1 MQGADTP
8 SWSKTPSRTKGTGRN
23 LGDLASDRAAFGL
36 SGPRREGEEPKPMM
50 HGHEKSDPEIVAIRT
65 NAGGMRREK
74 PANKAVLT
82 AAELVERR
90 AGTKGNADQQ
100 STLRAQDRAGVSQ
113 ALDRI
118 RQAARHNKKERFT
131 ALLHHINPETLRLAF
146 DALKKDAAPG
156 VDGVTWSDY
165 EVDLERRLEELHDRV
180 HRGAYR
186 PQPSRRVYIPKA
198 DGRQRPLAVAAVEDK
213 IVQGAVAMVLSAIYE
228 VDFLGLS
235 YGFRPGRAQH
245 DALDALVVGI
255 DCRKVNWILD
265 ADIRSFFDMVDQ
277 KWLIRFVEHRIG
289 DPRIIRLIRKWM
301 KAGVLE
307 DGEYKAS
314 ERGTGQGSVI
324 SPLLANIYLH
334 YAFDLWANRWRQREA
349 TGDMIIL
356 RYADDTVV
364 GFEHEADARRFLD
377 MMRTR
382 LEEFALTLHPEKTR
396 LIEFGRHAAAD
407 REQRGLGKPE
417 TFNFLGFT
425 FICSKSRKGRFLIIR
440 KTRRDRMMAKLLE
453 LKEEMQRRMHWPI
466 SEQGEWLKQV
476 VGGFFNYHAV
486 PTNSRA
492 LAAFRH
498 HVRVLWGRTLRR
510 RSQKDRTTWDRIAK
524 LAEEWLPKPRIL
536 HPWPNTRFA
545 VKHPRWEPYAGKPH
559 VRICAGGPG

>member
-1 MQGADTP
+1 
-8 SWSKTPSRTKGTGRN
+8 
-23 LGDLASDRAAFGL
+23 
-36 SGPRREGEEPKPMM
+36 MM
-50 HGHEKSDPEIVAIRT
+50 HGREKSDPEVVAIRSK
-65 NAGGMRREK
+65 ACGPGREK
-74 PANKAVLT
+74 PANKVVPT

-90 AGTKGNADQQ
+90 AGTKGNAGQQ
-100 STLRAQDRAGVSQ
+100 STLRAQDRVGVSQ

-118 RQAARHNKKERFT
+118 RQAARQNKKERFT
-131 ALLHHINPETLRLAF
+131 ALFHHINPETLRLAF
-146 DALKKDAAPG
+146 NALKKDAAPG

-165 EVDLERRLEELHDRV
+165 EVDLERKLEALHDRV
-180 HRGAYR
+180 HRGTYR

-198 DGRQRPLAVAAVEDK
+198 DGRQRPLAVAGVEDK

-228 VDFLGLS
+228 VDFLGFS
-235 YGFRPGRAQH
+235 YGFRPGRGQH

-255 DCRKVNWILD
+255 SSRKVNWILD

-277 KWLIRFVEHRIG
+277 KWMIRFVEHRIG

-307 DGEYKAS
+307 DGEFKAS
-314 ERGTGQGSVI
+314 DRGTGQGSVI

-364 GFEHEADARRFLD
+364 GFEHETDARRFLD
-377 MMRTR
+377 MMRLR
-382 LEEFALTLHPEKTR
+382 LEEFALSLHPEKTR
-396 LIEFGRHAAAD
+396 LIEFGRHAAAE

-425 FICSKSRKGRFLIIR
+425 FICSKTRKGRFQVIR

-453 LKEEMQRRMHWPI
+453 LKEEMRRRMHWPI
-466 SEQGEWLKQV
+466 SEQGGWLKRV

-492 LAAFRH
+492 LAAFRY
-498 HVRVLWGRTLRR
+498 HVTVLWERALRR
-510 RSQKDRTTWDRIAK
+510 RSQRGRKTWDRITQ

-536 HPWPNTRFA
+536 HPWPSVRFA
-545 VKHPRWEPYAGKPH
+545 VKHPR
-559 VRICAGGPG
+559 